1 MKAIDA
7 NFLEVTTNIQHI
19 ERNVDI
25 LQRTDDVLK
34 EDLSGLEKTC
44 NETKLNIDELNDK
57 TMIALNSRK
66 KTRKLLNSS
75 NN

>member
-34 EDLSGLEKTC
+34 EDLSCLEKTC